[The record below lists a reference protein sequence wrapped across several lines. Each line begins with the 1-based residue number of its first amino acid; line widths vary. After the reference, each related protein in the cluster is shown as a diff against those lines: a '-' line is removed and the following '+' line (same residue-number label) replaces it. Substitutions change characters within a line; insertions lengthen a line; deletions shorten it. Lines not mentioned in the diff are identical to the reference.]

1 MNQPKTICAQRSN
14 NCPSKKN
21 CQRFTTARNGESIEA
36 ALYVRREAGSTA
48 CDMYEPVKVLTTF
61 KDSTGSAA

>member
-1 MNQPKTICAQRSN
+1 MMNQPKTLCAKQGN
-14 NCPSKKN
+14 TCHSKKN
-21 CQRFTTARNGESIEA
+21 CKRFTAPRNEEFIEA

-61 KDSTGSAA
+61 KVM